1 MTWGRIDVPGEVLKR
16 TTTYAQAGVDQ
27 DVMNEAAK
35 RLVGALSFRREG
47 LGAPVTLEGG
57 YSGLIEFG
65 DVLLSMCTDGVGT
78 KLMIAE
84 EMGRWDT
91 VGIDCVAMNVND
103 LICIGAE
110 PLAFVDYI
118 ATPEPDPEVWAALG
132 RGLDEGCRQANIS
145 LVGGETS
152 VMPEVV
158 RSLDLTGTALGWVGK
173 DSVITGRD
181 VGPGDVLVGLASTG
195 LHSNGY
201 TLVRKL
207 VEERDMGWDAPFG
220 GGSLGEEAL
229 RPTAIYVR
237 AALDLIKEV
246 AVHGMANITGG
257 GLRNLGRWRPDVRAV
272 VDDPLPAPPIFAA
285 LQEWGGVDE
294 TEMWQ
299 TFNMGMGFVAAVPE
313 DQADAALDA
322 VQRYHDAKVVG
333 RIEEGSGIHHEPLG
347 LDYSGY

>member
-1 MTWGRIDVPGEVLKR
+1 MKR
-16 TTTYAQAGVDQ
+16 TTTYAEAGVDQ
-27 DVMNEAAK
+27 DVMNEAAR

-47 LGAPVTLEGG
+47 LGAPVRLEGG

-65 DVLLSMCTDGVGT
+65 DVLLGMCTDGVGT

-132 RGLDEGCRQANIS
+132 RGLDEGCRQANMT

-158 RSLDLTGTALGWVGK
+158 RSLDLTGTALGWVRR
-173 DSVITGRD
+173 DAVITGRE
-181 VGPGDVLVGLASTG
+181 VVPGDVLVGLASTG

-201 TLVRKL
+201 TLVRRL
-207 VEERDMGWDAPFG
+207 VRETGRSWGEPFG

-229 RPTAIYVR
+229 RPTAIYVQDVM
-237 AALDLIKEV
+237 DLVRSVE
-246 AVHGMANITGG
+246 VHGMANITGG

-272 VDDPLPAPPIFAA
+272 VGDPLPVPPIFAA
-285 LQEWGGVDE
+285 LQEWGGVEDI
-294 TEMWQ
+294 EMHQ

-322 VQRYHDAKVVG
+322 VTRHHEARVVG
-333 RIEEGSGIHHEPLG
+333 RIEEGSGVRHEPLG
-347 LDYSGY
+347 LEYPGY